1 MAMFNSLINNS
12 KARKLMAGV
21 VIAGFMQDMINGL
34 ISGDEDDD
42 GIKDYDNLSDY
53 KLAHSIVLPDLNGD
67 GTFVTI
73 PLAYGI
79 NMFYNFGRV
88 MGNLARS
95 AMGDQGTYTAEE
107 AASSTMGTVAET
119 FNPFGGNNFWTF
131 LSPTQLDMPIELMTN
146 QNFMDQPIYK
156 ELSPFEQYKSRS
168 GMYWSTTSPSAI
180 WISKFL
186 NDTIGGGTDIIPGER
201 LGVRMDIQPDVI
213 EHVIDFMLG
222 GAGRFVIQMGE
233 AGTTYAPAAIMGQFE
248 EDMVRRT
255 PIVNKF
261 ITAVTEKDRS
271 GDFYE
276 KRDDVLAVYAEL
288 KDAIDNDDAE
298 RVAAVRSGY
307 SEYLPLIQPIRS
319 INNEIRKLNQMKRTV
334 LKNPALSEEKKRE
347 LKDKIDERI
356 AAFVARGNQLMINL

>member
-1 MAMFNSLINNS
+1 
-12 KARKLMAGV
+12 
-21 VIAGFMQDMINGL
+21 
-34 ISGDEDDD
+34 
-42 GIKDYDNLSDY
+42 
-53 KLAHSIVLPDLNGD
+53 
-67 GTFVTI
+67 
-73 PLAYGI
+73 
-79 NMFYNFGRV
+79 
-88 MGNLARS
+88 
-95 AMGDQGTYTAEE
+95 
-107 AASSTMGTVAET
+107 MGTVAET

-261 ITAVTEKDRS
+261 ITAVTERDRS

-288 KDAIDNDDAE
+288 KDAIDNGDAE

-334 LKNPALSEEKKRE
+334 LKNPALSKEKKRE